1 MHALVVFLRSP
12 FARQLL
18 ILGLEWGLMKARR
31 GLTDKKFR
39 NSGKAAK
46 KAAKQARKD
55 RKRNAR

>member
-1 MHALVVFLRSP
+1 MHALLAFLKSP

-18 ILGLEWGLMKARR
+18 ILGLEWGLGRARR
-31 GLTDKKFR
+31 GLTGKKYR
-39 NSGKAAK
+39 NAGKAVK